1 MKHSFE
7 HVTADT
13 NQERQE
19 RSDNSST
26 KNSNDMLRT
35 TAQEKIPWNDPSSW
49 IKMQFFMNGT
59 QTAFETLNQVNQGIS
74 DISEILTS

>member
-35 TAQEKIPWNDPSSW
+35 TAQEKTPWNDLSSW
-49 IKMQFFMNGT
+49 IKMQVIMDGT
-59 QTAFETLNQVNQGIS
+59 QTLFGTLNQVNQHIS
-74 DISEILTS
+74 DISEILKS